1 MCLPAGDAGTKGEQ
15 KGGGVS
21 EDFAEGH
28 MRNNTFIRTASL
40 QAQVAREHFSKMQHS
55 AEGIDWSQVWFVTR
69 IITMVCCVVQILS
82 AVFAFSFDPATM
94 ILNIYMM

>member
-1 MCLPAGDAGTKGEQ
+1 
-15 KGGGVS
+15 
-21 EDFAEGH
+21 
-28 MRNNTFIRTASL
+28 MRIVTFIRVYKHRA
-40 QAQVAREHFSKMQHS
+40 ARSTFFAKMQHS